1 MREESDLQLF
11 RRAGFWDPA
20 RAVRLL
26 SRAIT
31 DDVSRE
37 WLIDHL
43 TWTGDPDQGLLGYI
57 RLLEAATAEG
67 RGATDALYHTCQ
79 QPEATRRLFAV
90 LGMSSTLTDI
100 LVAHPKNVSVFTS
113 ARMGDMPLETHSDL
127 ERARALDAIAGCD
140 EEAQAINALREHYWM
155 RITQVAAADLTAES
169 APDVMPAVAAAVSDI
184 VSGTLEAAL
193 AIATRAIE
201 GADAVALSVIAMGK
215 AGGRELNYISDVDVI
230 YVARAREGS
239 LSETDMLETATHMAS
254 FLSRVVSAP
263 GEWPRLWELDTNLR
277 PEGKDG
283 PLVRTLESHVAY
295 YQRWAQDWEFQ
306 ALLKARPVAGDLEL
320 GQRYITALAPLVWN
334 AAAREH
340 FVEETRDMRRRVE
353 DLVPKRDAD
362 RQLKLGRGGLR
373 DVEFTVQLLQLVHGR
388 TDENLRRR
396 GTLDALSALSAGG
409 YIARTA
415 AEKLDEHYRFLR
427 TLEHRIQLHRFQR
440 SHAVP
445 TSEPELRRIARS
457 LQGIGI
463 DGADTLETHWKRVR
477 REVRELHLEIY
488 YRPLLPHTARLS
500 PDELVLKPEAA
511 RARLAAIGFKN
522 HSAALADLEALTAGI
537 SRTAVIQKHLLPVMI
552 GWMAEG
558 PDPDYGLASFR
569 TLSEKM
575 GSTSWYM
582 RLLRDSKVVAERLAH
597 LLSTS
602 RYVADALPSLSE
614 AISWLDDDDLLQPR
628 SREDLGAELESMVA
642 RRTDPAAIAR
652 AGRYLRRRELLRAA
666 IADVLQVVDLESI
679 RGAITVA
686 GEIAVEAALRG
697 AIAEVEGAGHEQ
709 PLGNEQVSEEEHL
722 AEFLVVAMGRFGGAE
737 LGYASDADLMFVH
750 RARPGADAERAQAQA
765 IGISKRVIALLSG
778 VDQEPAFPADADLR
792 PEGRSGLLCRSID
805 AYREYYE
812 RWADTWEV
820 QALIRARP
828 IALYDGSAVQAE
840 SVAGASGLDQLF
852 TSLIDSVR
860 YPADGLTNQQ
870 IRDIRAMKARMERER
885 IPRGIDPTRHLKLG
899 RGSLADIEWA
909 AQLLQLRY
917 AGKTPHLRV
926 TGTIDA
932 LRAAE
937 KAGLIATSDADR
949 LIEAWSL
956 ASMLRD
962 ANVLGTGRVTGTKID
977 VLPHVS
983 LDLAVAAAVLGVDQ
997 ANRRDIEENY
1007 LRSARRARKV
1017 VERVFYGEK

>member
-37 WLIDHL
+37 WLIEHL
-43 TWTGDPDQGLLGYI
+43 TQTGDPDQGLLGYI
-57 RLLEAATAEG
+57 RLLEAATAQG
-67 RGATDALYHTCQ
+67 RAATDALYHTCQ

-100 LVAHPKNVSVFTS
+100 LVAHPSRVSVFAS
-113 ARMGDMPLETHSDL
+113 AQMGDKPLETSSEI
-127 ERARALDAIAGCD
+127 ERARALDAIAECED
-140 EEAQAINALREHYWM
+140 EIQAVSALREHYWM
-155 RITQVAAADLTAES
+155 RIAQIAAVDLTAES
-169 APDVMPAVAAAVSDI
+169 APGVMPAVSAAVSDI

-201 GADAVALSVIAMGK
+201 NGDSIALSVIAMGK
-215 AGGRELNYISDVDVI
+215 TGGRELNYISDVDVI
-230 YVARAREGS
+230 YLARAREEG
-239 LSETDMLETATHMAS
+239 LSEADMLETATQVAS
-254 FLSRVVSAP
+254 LLSRVVSAP
-263 GEWPRLWELDTNLR
+263 GEWPALWELDTNLR

-295 YQRWAQDWEFQ
+295 YERWAQDWEFQ

-320 GQRYITALAPLVWN
+320 GERYIAALGPLVWN
-334 AAAREH
+334 ASAREH
-340 FVEETRDMRRRVE
+340 FVEDTRDMRRRVE
-353 DLVPKRDAD
+353 DLVPRKDAE

-388 TDENLRRR
+388 TDESLRQR
-396 GTLDALSALSAGG
+396 GTLNALSALSAGG
-409 YIARTA
+409 YIARAA
-415 AEKLDEHYRFLR
+415 AEKLEEHYRFLR
-427 TLEHRIQLHRFQR
+427 TLEHRIQLHRFHR
-440 SHAVP
+440 SHTIP

-457 LQGIGI
+457 LQGTGI
-463 DGADTLETHWKRVR
+463 DSADNLEAHWKRVR

-500 PDELVLKPEAA
+500 PDELVLKPDAA

-602 RYVADALPSLSE
+602 RYVADAFPSLSE
-614 AISWLDDDDLLQPR
+614 AISWLDDDDLLRPR

-642 RRTDPAAIAR
+642 RRVDPAAIAR

-666 IADVLQVVDLESI
+666 IADVLQVVDLEAI
-679 RGAITVA
+679 RRAITVA

-697 AIAEVEGAGHEQ
+697 AIAEIESQ
-709 PLGNEQVSEEEHL
+709 DSEL
-722 AEFLVVAMGRFGGAE
+722 LSEFLVVAMGRFGGAE
-737 LGYASDADLMFVH
+737 LGYASDADLLFVH
-750 RARPGADAERAQAQA
+750 RPHAESDAETAQAQA
-765 IGISKRVIALLSG
+765 IDISKRVIALLSG

-792 PEGRSGLLCRSID
+792 PEGRSGLLCRSFD

-812 RWADTWEV
+812 RWVDTWEI

-828 IALYDGSAVQAE
+828 IAIYDGARVRAE
-840 SVAGASGLDQLF
+840 SVAGASGLDHMF
-852 TSLIDSVR
+852 KSLIDLVR

-870 IRDIRAMKARMERER
+870 TRDIRAMKARMERER
-885 IPRGIDPTRHLKLG
+885 IPRSIDPTRHLKLG
-899 RGSLADIEWA
+899 RGSLADIEWT

-917 AGKTPHLRV
+917 AGKTPSLRV
-926 TGTIDA
+926 TGTIEA

-937 KAGLIATSDADR
+937 KAGLIDPLDADR
-949 LIEAWSL
+949 LVEAWSL

-983 LDLAVAAAVLGVDQ
+983 LDLAVAAAVLGVDH